1 MEYLSRSRL
10 PVFTPR
16 LDLTAEDLNSLAEVM
31 CVALNELAGR
41 VHIIK
46 DMIPA
51 DERAQYAEELNYP
64 ILDEIERI
72 AKDLE
77 NAWETIRKNKEEC
90 EAHYQDT
97 LERIQEL
104 DTRLNELIQQVRE
117 ELLEKINL
125 VDTKHTEEEK
135 RIENKFDNEMSDLEK
150 RFNALDDAAA
160 RKADLATLIDR
171 LEWIQTHSLPT
182 VGENGNWLLGGIDT
196 GIVARGEKGEPGAKG
211 EPGYSGVY
219 IGDETPPENANV
231 WIYPDGPDTFVPKK
245 SSDLEL
251 DNVYSKAE
259 VDAMIGLINDQL
271 EEIINGGV

>member
-16 LDLTAEDLNSLAEVM
+16 LDLTAVDLNSLAEVM
-31 CVALNELAGR
+31 CAAINELAGR

-51 DERAQYAEELNYP
+51 EEREQYAQESSYP
-64 ILDEIERI
+64 ILDEIKRI
-72 AKDLE
+72 AEDLE
-77 NAWETIRKNKEEC
+77 DAWETIRQNKEEC
-90 EAHYQDT
+90 EEHYQDT

-104 DTRLNELIQQVRE
+104 DTRLNALIQQVRT
-117 ELLEKINL
+117 ELLNKINL
-125 VDTKHTEEEK
+125 VDNKHTEEEN
-135 RIENKFDNEMSDLEK
+135 RIENKFDNEMSDLER

-182 VGENGNWLLGGIDT
+182 IGNNGNWLIGGIDT
-196 GIVARGEKGEPGAKG
+196 GIVARGEKGEPGPKG
-211 EPGYSGVY
+211 DPGDSGVY
-219 IGDETPPENANV
+219 IGSETPPETANV
-231 WIYPDGPDTFVPKK
+231 WINPEGVNTFIPEK

-251 DNVYSKAE
+251 DNVYSKDE
-259 VDAMIGLINDQL
+259 IDDMIGLINDQL
-271 EEIINGGV
+271 EEIINGGE

>member
-125 VDTKHTEEEK
+125 VDTKHTDEEK

-182 VGENGNWLLGGIDT
+182 VGDNGNWLLGGIDT
-196 GIVARGEKGEPGAKG
+196 GIVARGEKGEPGVQG

-219 IGDETPPENANV
+219 VGYEMPPENANV
-231 WIYPDGPDTFVPKK
+231 WIDPNGSNSFIPTKT
-245 SSDLEL
+245 SDLEL

-259 VDAMIGLINDQL
+259 VDTMINLINERL
-271 EEIINGGV
+271 NEITNGGE